1 MKAFDDQHIL
11 ERCLLAIEEQL
22 GWGKSVEWHNDVF
35 NELSEKILEDTKV
48 SLSPTTL
55 KRVWGRIKYNGT
67 PGISTLNTLAK
78 FAGAENWRDYKI
90 QAQAKERDS
99 AGSLGGALDVQSSAE
114 TRVEAATQGLSGK
127 EEIQEFASERQLPNK
142 MTPQYSLSTMAFS
155 SVGMLAI
162 VFLGI
167 MLIGGS
173 SRRPSVLKAYPA
185 SFTCKP
191 VTQGLPNSVV
201 FDLDLGDLSSDSMY
215 IQQYWDPSKTIKV
228 GPGQKQATGIY
239 YFPGYFR
246 AKLLVDGEIL
256 QEEDLFIKSEG
267 WMATLDYDPIP
278 KYIER
283 ETFSQDVF
291 LGLGPD
297 ALAEISQSAEP
308 ITSTF
313 HHVGDLGGISGD
325 DFVLN
330 ASIQNAYREKWAV
343 CQSARVIIVGTKGA
357 MIVPFSFEGCSSENN
372 LMVNDIYLNGK
383 KHDLSAF
390 SVGLS
395 EPLEI
400 NITNRNKVISF
411 SANGKEIYS
420 SEYYEP
426 MGKVVGIRYKFLGAG
441 EVHYSRLEAVEQ

>member
-11 ERCLLAIEEQL
+11 ERCLQTIEEQL

-35 NELSEKILEDTKV
+35 NELSEKILESTRV

-90 QAQAKERDS
+90 QASAEVNAAAEAQSQVQSQSPLHPQVRSQSQPQSDS
-99 AGSLGGALDVQSSAE
+99 VAVASESKPQLSLG
-114 TRVEAATQGLSGK
+114 
-127 EEIQEFASERQLPNK
+127 
-142 MTPQYSLSTMAFS
+142 TMAFS

-167 MLIGGS
+167 MLITGS
-173 SRRPSVLKAYPA
+173 SHRPSVLQAYPA
-185 SFTCKP
+185 NFTCKP
-191 VTQGLPNSVV
+191 VAKGLPNSVV

-215 IQQYWDPSKTIKV
+215 IQQYWDPTKTIKIA
-228 GPGQKQATGIY
+228 PGQKQATGIY

-256 QEEDLFIKSEG
+256 QEQDLFIKSEG
-267 WMATLDYDPIP
+267 WMATLDYEPIP
-278 KYIER
+278 KYIPR

-297 ALAEISQSAEP
+297 ALAEISQSADP

-325 DFVLN
+325 DFVLE
-330 ASIQNAYREKWAV
+330 ASIQNIYREKWAV
-343 CQSARVIIVGTKGA
+343 CQSTRVIIVGTKGA
-357 MIVPFSFEGCSSENN
+357 MIIPFSLEGCSSENN
-372 LMVNDIYLNGK
+372 LMVNDNYLNGK

-411 SANGKEIYS
+411 SANGQELYS
-420 SEYYEP
+420 SEYHEP
-426 MGKVVGIRYKFLGAG
+426 MGDVVGIRYKFLGAG
-441 EVHYSRLEAVEQ
+441 EVHYSRLGGLEQ